1 MISKRSRISLCQ
13 LLKLQPLPS
22 LRELLRKYDIDAE
35 IYDLNRLDRLV
46 SIIEDAQPG
55 QLHSLLREVVRTQGV
70 LQNQAPTRYEYR
82 ERWKDLKL
90 CLLLD
95 GYKVENDQL
104 VAIDPTIKGDEP
116 LDDDL
121 TALLRASDLPEADSV
136 IGMLDSSTEAFRRVP
151 PDVNDCLTKARV
163 ALQTTARVIAS
174 VRYQSHPRNYDESSW
189 GEVLSYL
196 RTSDFITTEEEKG
209 LAGVFRFVSPGAHR
223 PIEPDELEMAR
234 LGRSLSVG
242 MLYFLVKRYME
253 NE

>member
-1 MISKRSRISLCQ
+1 MISERSKLSLCQ
-13 LLKLQPLPS
+13 FLSLQPQDFQKLM
-22 LRELLRKYDIDAE
+22 LRKHDIYED
-35 IYDLNRLDRLV
+35 IRTLDRLV
-46 SIIEDAQPG
+46 ATVEEAQPSQIHG
-55 QLHSLLREVVRTQGV
+55 LLSEITRTQGDLRTRV
-70 LQNQAPTRYEYR
+70 APRYRYD
-82 ERWKDLKL
+82 ERWRDLKL
-90 CLLLD
+90 CLRLD
-95 GYKVENDQL
+95 GYIVKNDQL
-104 VAIDPTIKGDEP
+104 VAVDPTIEGAEP

-136 IGMLDSSTEAFRRVP
+136 LGMLDSSTEAFRRVP

-196 RTSDFITTEEEKG
+196 RTSDFVTREEEKG

-234 LGRSLSVG
+234 LGRSLSIG